1 MRTPTRFTLAA
12 ISLLVCACAARPQQP
27 TAPAFNVS
35 PEGEGFVASMPRPP
49 ASDDA
54 RVRADGVVASGR
66 GYEAAGDD
74 ASTYAVWSLTVMT
87 DAGRRLGPENYTSE
101 GIPAGQVYLDLL
113 ADFAWELL
121 VKPEFEEA
129 VRQKEKALPAL
140 SLRRIFELDGQ
151 PAREY
156 TLSLKGRGGPV
167 YVCADGPRAYVV
179 AAFGPGGAAPRLQ
192 QFVESFNF
200 KGYVALPPKLPAP
213 GLSSGPG
220 AGEAM
225 TPGSGGVATGR
236 AVESA
241 GAAVNYDRTFKQS
254 EVTQKAIITY
264 KPEPSFTEAARRY
277 TVTGV
282 VRIRGVLNRTGEV
295 TDLNVVKWLPHGLTQ
310 KALDAARRIRFTPAQ
325 KDGHAV
331 SQYIILEYNF
341 NIY

>member
-12 ISLLVCACAARPQQP
+12 ISLLLCACAARAQQP

-35 PEGEGFVASMPRPP
+35 PEGEGFVALMPRQP

-66 GYEAAGDD
+66 RYEAAGDD

-113 ADFAWELL
+113 ADFAWDLL
-121 VKPEFEEA
+121 VRPEFEEA
-129 VRQKEKALPAL
+129 VRQNEKALPSL
-140 SLRRIFELDGQ
+140 SLRRIFELGGQ

-179 AAFGPGGAAPRLQ
+179 AAFGPGGAAPQLK

-200 KGYVALPPKLPAP
+200 KGYVAPPPKLPAP
-213 GLSSGPG
+213 GPG
-220 AGEAM
+220 GVGEAIG
-225 TPGSGGVATGR
+225 PGSGGIATVR
-236 AVESA
+236 AVEGD
-241 GAAVNYDRTFKQS
+241 GAAVNYDRTFKQT
-254 EVTQKAIITY
+254 EVTRKAIITY

-295 TDLNVVKWLPHGLTQ
+295 TNLNVVKWLPHGLTQ
-310 KALDAARRIRFTPAQ
+310 KALDAARRIRFTPAD

-331 SQYIILEYNF
+331 SQYIVFEYNF

>member
-1 MRTPTRFTLAA
+1 MRTLTHVAPAA
-12 ISLLVCACAARPQQP
+12 FLLLCACAARAQQP
-27 TAPAFNVS
+27 TAPAFNIS
-35 PEGEGFVASMPRPP
+35 PEGEGFTASMPRQP
-49 ASDDA
+49 ASDNA

-66 GYEAAGDD
+66 RYEATGDD

-140 SLRRIFELDGQ
+140 ILRRIFELDGQ

-156 TLSLKGRGGPV
+156 TLSLRGRGGPV

-179 AAFGPGGAAPRLQ
+179 AAFGPGGAAPQLK

-200 KGYVALPPKLPAP
+200 KGYVAPPPKLPVP
-213 GLSSGPG
+213 GLGG
-220 AGEAM
+220 VGEAIG
-225 TPGSGGVATGR
+225 PGSGGVATGR
-236 AVESA
+236 AVEGD
-241 GAAVNYDRTFKQS
+241 GAAVNYDRTFKQT
-254 EVTQKAIITY
+254 EVTRKAIITY
-264 KPEPSFTEAARRY
+264 KPEPPFTEAARRY
-277 TVTGV
+277 WVTGV

-295 TDLNVVKWLPHGLTQ
+295 TDLNVVKWLPHGLTRQ
-310 KALDAARRIRFTPAQ
+310 ALDAARRIRFTPAD
-325 KDGHAV
+325 KDGHPV
-331 SQYIILEYNF
+331 SQYIVLEYNF